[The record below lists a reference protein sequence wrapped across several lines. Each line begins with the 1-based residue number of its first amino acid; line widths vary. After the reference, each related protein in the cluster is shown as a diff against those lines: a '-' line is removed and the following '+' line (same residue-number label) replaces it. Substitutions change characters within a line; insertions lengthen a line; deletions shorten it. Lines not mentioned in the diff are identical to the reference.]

1 MKLCLVTGASGCV
14 GGHVAER
21 LLSEGFRVRTLVRPT
36 SDTKLIDR
44 LGIEKITGDMT
55 DRAALDRAADGT
67 QVIVHAAAMV
77 GDWGRLDEYRRVN
90 VDGLRDLLEAASR
103 QSLDR
108 FVHVS
113 SLGVYEARDHFGTDE
128 SVQPATQH
136 LDGYTQTKVES
147 EQLVLEYCRTKKLPG
162 VCVRPGLIYGPR
174 DRTALPRILENIR
187 VGRFRYFGSGD
198 KAMNSIYVGN
208 LVDAIMLAISNP
220 QAVGQV
226 YNLTDDD
233 PTSKRRFFGTVARLA
248 GYPEPTRSIPLGL
261 AKFLA
266 TMMEGIARLKGS
278 KQAPLVNKARV
289 KFLGLN
295 LGYSCDKAKRELGYL
310 PRWKFDQGMEE
321 TIDWFRREGLIKP
334 A

>member
-1 MKLCLVTGASGCV
+1 MKLCLITGATGCV

-21 LLSEGFRVRTLVRPT
+21 ILADGHRVRALVRPT
-36 SDTKLIDR
+36 SDTR
-44 LGIEKITGDMT
+44 LLDHWGVEKIAGDMT
-55 DRAALDRAADGT
+55 DPAALERAAEGT
-67 QVIVHAAAMV
+67 NVIVHAAAMV
-77 GDWGRLDEYRRVN
+77 GDWGRLEDYRRVN
-90 VDGLRDLLEAASR
+90 VEGLRNLLDAAAR
-103 QSLDR
+103 QRLDR

-128 SVQPATQH
+128 SVEPAIRH

-147 EQLVLEYCRTKKLPG
+147 ERLVLEYYRNKRLPA

-187 VGRFRYFGSGD
+187 VGRFRYFGNGD

-208 LVDAIMLAISNP
+208 LVDAIMLVIATP

-248 GYPEPTRSIPLGL
+248 GYAEPTRSIPLGL

-266 TMMEGIARLKGS
+266 TVMEAIARLKGS
-278 KQAPLVNKARV
+278 KEAPLVNKARV

-295 LGYSCDKAKRELGYL
+295 LGYSCEKAKRELGYR
-310 PRWKFDQGMEE
+310 PRWTFDQGMHE
-321 TIDWFRREGLIKP
+321 
-334 A
+334 